1 MAKKEMD
8 IEKESKR
15 VARKSNLNM
24 RKSEYSFEKRLSR
37 LDAEIDKA
45 IDDKI
50 KWFDENQDMAEEYSD
65 IEFEHDTINRYRE
78 KLKKI

>member
-8 IEKESKR
+8 IEKEAKR

-50 KWFDENQDMAEEYSD
+50 KWFDENHDMAEEYSD

>member
-1 MAKKEMD
+1 MD
-8 IEKESKR
+8 IEKEAKR